1 MTKKS
6 TKPKAKKLKPSK
18 RVGLVNKYDKLVRLV
33 QSINLDIKEFRE
45 SGDPIYM
52 EVSKDG
58 NRRVLLQTKEILKPD
73 SSGMYYLENIKSLLD
88 GLMVENEIIASIPWR
103 SPSQLSAANVR
114 ALSDLAAILG
124 NKNLDKL
131 VDKLKESY
139 QPVNNTSLVHQELV
153 DGRWINISHR
163 IVLN

>member
-18 RVGLVNKYDKLVRLV
+18 RVGLVNKYDKLVKLV
-33 QSINLDIKEFRE
+33 DSINSEIKEFRE

-52 EVSKDG
+52 EISKDG
-58 NRRVLLQTKEILKPD
+58 NRRVLLQTKEILKID

-124 NKNLDKL
+124 NKNLDRL
-131 VDKLKESY
+131 VDKLKDSY

-153 DGRWINISHR
+153 DGRWTNISHR